1 MSVHE
6 VCVRH
11 LPTFVPIDRLLSP
24 HAFEEVEGAWRA
36 SLTTRDAAD
45 VQARL
50 AADGAELV
58 AGTPEA
64 FAQTLRSETD
74 KWARVA
80 KAAGIVPE

>member
-45 VQARL
+45 VHRL
-50 AADGAELV
+50 DGRRSSGLGWDGWSFTLALSV
-58 AGTPEA
+58 ALTSGGGGSGA
-64 FAQTLRSETD
+64 
-74 KWARVA
+74 
-80 KAAGIVPE
+80 

>member
-1 MSVHE
+1 MV
-6 VCVRH
+6 
-11 LPTFVPIDRLLSP
+11 LPQKVLGVAAGLLRGGD
-24 HAFEEVEGAWRA
+24 FNG
-36 SLTTRDAAD
+36 
-45 VQARL
+45 L